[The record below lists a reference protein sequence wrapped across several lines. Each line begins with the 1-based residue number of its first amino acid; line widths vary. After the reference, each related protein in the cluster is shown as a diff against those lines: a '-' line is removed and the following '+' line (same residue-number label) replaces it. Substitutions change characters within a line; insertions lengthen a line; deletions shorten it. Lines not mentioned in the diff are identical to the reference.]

1 MHFLSILITASL
13 ASSAIAHPGP
23 HRKATRAEIAR
34 RGELSARCSEHVGQ
48 YNDRRRKRSLSKRQ
62 NTTTV
67 EITTESPYYHTIQ
80 NETCVLTP
88 EVTAGPYWWRNSQTL
103 RQDMTEGQPGVPLL
117 LDVGVLDMA
126 TCEPLEGVL
135 VDFWHCNA
143 TGKYSSFSGL
153 PADEPIDTILA
164 ELNVTDFEIGKSDIH
179 TDEVTFLRGMWPTD
193 RNGMVEMKSIFPGFY
208 YGRAIH
214 IHIQVH
220 TDWVLRENGTLASG
234 KTVSTGQVFF
244 DEALEQEIM
253 ALQPYASVTE
263 FDRLTNDLDNT
274 YNNENTGA
282 YNALVSVV
290 PMDGKDVTNGMIGYV
305 TIGVDTE
312 AVESFP
318 V

>member
-1 MHFLSILITASL
+1 MHFPSILFLLTTL
-13 ASSAIAHPGP
+13 TTTIAHPGP
-23 HRKATRAEIAR
+23 HKQTTRAELAR
-34 RGELSARCSEHVGQ
+34 RADLSARCSHHASH
-48 YNDRRRKRSLSKRQ
+48 YNAQRLKRTLHKRQ
-62 NTTTV
+62 NSTVSLTT
-67 EITTESPYYHTIQ
+67 SPPYYPTIQ

-103 RQDMTEGQPGVPLL
+103 RQDMTENQPGVPLL

-126 TCEPLEGVL
+126 TCEPLENVL

-143 TGKYSSFSGL
+143 TGKYSSFTQL

-164 ELNVTDFEIGKSDIH
+164 GLNVMDFEIGRSDIH
-179 TDEVTFLRGMWPTD
+179 TDEGTFLRGMWPTD
-193 RNGMVEMKSIFPGFY
+193 GNGVVEMRSIFPGFY

-244 DEALEQEIM
+244 GEDLEREIM
-253 ALQPYASVTE
+253 ALEPYASVTKVE
-263 FDRLTNDLDNT
+263 RLTNQFDNT
-274 YNNENTGA
+274 YNNENTGG

-290 PMDGKDVTNGMIGYV
+290 PMDGEDVTKGMIGFV